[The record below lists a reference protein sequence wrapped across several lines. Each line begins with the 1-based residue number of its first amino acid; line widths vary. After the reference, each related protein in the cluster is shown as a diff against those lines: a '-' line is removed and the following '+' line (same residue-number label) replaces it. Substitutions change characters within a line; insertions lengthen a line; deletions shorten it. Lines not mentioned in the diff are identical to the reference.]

1 MVEKKFDLLKEKK
14 LFQDIVIKPGLA
26 SHIVT
31 PGVSRSKVKT
41 SQIEVFFDHFT
52 QGVSE

>member
-14 LFQDIVIKPGLA
+14 LLQDIVIKPGVG

-31 PGVSRSKVKT
+31 AGVSRSKVKT

-52 QGVSE
+52 QGATE